1 MRQLT
6 CLLVHNSKKTIW
18 KSKGTVFGP
27 SYQYKGGLP
36 LCTFSVVNLWHT
48 LLTIFSCW
56 SQRPTALSGSDLG
69 RLPRYRRIAKSL
81 NFSRKLKILCCHNTL
96 IMLACFAVW
105 WMTEEV
111 SGGWGRG
118 EGLKSITKWISST
131 WTVFIPLSGPVHK
144 YPDIF
149 YKGDFISLLRPSTR
163 KRRFRTPW
171 NLCFR
176 KRSLE

>member
-1 MRQLT
+1 MRQVT
-6 CLLVHNSKKTIW
+6 CPLVHNNKKTIW
-18 KSKGTVFGP
+18 KSKGTMFGP
-27 SYQYKGGLP
+27 SYQHKSGLP
-36 LCTFSVVNLWHT
+36 VYTFSVVTLWHT

-81 NFSRKLKILCCHNTL
+81 NFSRKLKIPCCHNTL

-105 WMTEEV
+105 WVTGEV
-111 SGGWGRG
+111 SGGWG

-131 WTVFIPLSGPVHK
+131 WTALIPLSGPVHK

-149 YKGDFISLLRPSTR
+149 QKGDFVSPLRPSTR

-171 NLCFR
+171 KAGFR

>member
-1 MRQLT
+1 M
-6 CLLVHNSKKTIW
+6 
-18 KSKGTVFGP
+18 FGP

-36 LCTFSVVNLWHT
+36 LCTFSVVILWHT

-105 WMTEEV
+105 WMTGEV
-111 SGGWGRG
+111 SGGVGGRRG
-118 EGLKSITKWISST
+118 TQINYKVNIFHLDSIYST
-131 WTVFIPLSGPVHK
+131 FGPRPQVSRYFLQRRFYLPFTPVHK
-144 YPDIF
+144 
-149 YKGDFISLLRPSTR
+149 
-163 KRRFRTPW
+163 
-171 NLCFR
+171 
-176 KRSLE
+176 